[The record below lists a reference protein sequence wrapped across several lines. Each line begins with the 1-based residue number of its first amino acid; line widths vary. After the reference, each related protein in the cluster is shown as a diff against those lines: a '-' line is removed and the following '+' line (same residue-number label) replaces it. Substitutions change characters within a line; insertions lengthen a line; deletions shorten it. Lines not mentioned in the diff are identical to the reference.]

1 MDNGEMALEEVA
13 LMFEEMGR
21 ECMRIAEIM
30 RMPEDGVEGLEELG
44 ALLTNKQIRSD
55 RIKEIVMFMKGEDD
69 E

>member
-44 ALLTNKQIRSD
+44 ALLTNQQIRSD